1 MKTFKEAKREAI
13 AQAFK
18 EAHCYDLDT
27 WPFSL
32 EEIYFNIIGGMYG
45 EIERCDMGEGVINY
59 TVEISGTQSKTGI
72 PIIFDIDICNYLLD
86 DVELITLKQAA
97 DTAKQYIINE
107 GV

>member
-1 MKTFKEAKREAI
+1 MKTFKQAKREAI

-18 EAHCYDLDT
+18 EAHSYDIDA
-27 WPFSL
+27 WPETL
-32 EEIYFNIIGGMYG
+32 IDIYWNLISGIYG
-45 EIERCDMGEGVINY
+45 EVERCNMGEGVINY

-72 PIIFDIDICNYLLD
+72 PIIFDIDICSYLID
-86 DVELITLKQAA
+86 DIELTTLKKAA